1 MCNEN
6 VTKLTLLKMQ
16 CCRTSRIISRLGAIL
31 RMLAVGQ
38 FLKKYALALF
48 LFSPAMS
55 WAGAPEADDKPKQG
69 ASPSTLRQEAY
80 PGVVVNQTV
89 TVAGQDFY
97 QRFVAAW
104 RERDLSERF
113 SISIHERPSPRWG
126 SQIWIE
132 FAQRRIFQSALPGGR
147 GEIQALAEKAI
158 ETAYQLVADAEVDR
172 LLFRDADVGPDE
184 I

>member
-1 MCNEN
+1 MI
-6 VTKLTLLKMQ
+6 V
-16 CCRTSRIISRLGAIL
+16 
-31 RMLAVGQ
+31 VGR
-38 FLKKYALALF
+38 FLEECVLALVI
-48 LFSPAMS
+48 LGPLVS
-55 WAGAPEADDKPKQG
+55 WAEVPESRDKPNR
-69 ASPSTLRQEAY
+69 AAISSPRQYEAY

-126 SQIWIE
+126 SQVWIE

-158 ETAYQLVADAEVDR
+158 ETAYQLIADAEVDR